1 MSSPQPRLHAFSW
14 DRLDDFAALVNAVQ
28 GLEGTP
34 AAVDAAFMAE
44 RLRVPG
50 MDAEADCLLASM
62 DGALIGYTL
71 LNWELPIGC
80 VVLEGD
86 VLPEQGH
93 KGVRGE
99 LFAWAKEQGKRRGAG
114 VARAPAAEAN
124 AELAGFLQGQGF
136 SEVRL
141 HDIMR
146 WADGSLPE
154 PELPPGTVSRLFRAG
169 DEVPL
174 AQAQNAAF
182 DGQWGFSPNTVEQ
195 IAYTVGMNRVTPEGV
210 ALLLDGD
217 DVAAYCMTQTVGQAP
232 ELAGS
237 VFMLGAHPRYQ
248 GLGLGRAALLAGMRL
263 LLDRGVKTIELTV
276 DAEND
281 AAKQLYESV
290 GYQRVNGRRWFEAD
304 LSGG

>member
-1 MSSPQPRLHAFSW
+1 MTTPRPRLHAFSW

-34 AAVDAAFMAE
+34 AAVDPAFMEE

-50 MDAEADCLLASM
+50 MDAESDCLLASM

-80 VVLEGD
+80 VVFEGG
-86 VLPEQGH
+86 VLPERR
-93 KGVRGE
+93 RGGIGGA
-99 LFAWAKEQGKRRGAG
+99 LFAWAKERGRGRGAA
-114 VARAPAAEAN
+114 VARAPSPETD
-124 AELAGFLQGQGF
+124 AELAGFLLAQGF
-136 SEVRL
+136 GEVRL
-141 HDIMR
+141 HDIMH
-146 WADGSLPE
+146 WASASLPE
-154 PELPPGTVSRLFRAG
+154 PELPAGIVSRLFRAG
-169 DEVPL
+169 DEAPL
-174 AQAQNAAF
+174 AEAQNAAF
-182 DGQWGFSPNTVEQ
+182 DGQWGFSPNTIEQ
-195 IAYTVGMNRVTPEGV
+195 VAYAVGLSRVTPEGV

-217 DVAAYCMTQTVGQAP
+217 DVAAYCLTQTVGQAP

-276 DAEND
+276 DAANE
-281 AAKQLYESV
+281 AAKQLYASV

-304 LSGG
+304 LRGG